1 MGRALYDAGN
11 DPAEPDADEPM
22 YAFSD
27 EATWPERLFDR
38 ALERFANGVD
48 GDELAEQVESI
59 VSDPHHP
66 MTLRLEAAFDALVAH
81 GYCRLVDMRLAA
93 MADGRL
99 VA

>member
-1 MGRALYDAGN
+1 MGRVLDDAGN
-11 DPAEPDADEPM
+11 VLAEPDADEPM

-27 EATWPERLFDR
+27 ETTWPEQLFDR

-81 GYCRLVDMRLAA
+81 GYCRLVDIRLAA
-93 MADGRL
+93 ITDGRF